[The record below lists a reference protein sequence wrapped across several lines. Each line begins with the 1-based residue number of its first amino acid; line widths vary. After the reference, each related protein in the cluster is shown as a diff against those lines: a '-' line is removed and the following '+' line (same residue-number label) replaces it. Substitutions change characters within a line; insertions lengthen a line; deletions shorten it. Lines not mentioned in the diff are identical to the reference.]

1 MDKEQNPLTDHLP
14 QQISEGMTVYDRNNQ
29 VVGTVQV
36 VYFGGASQ
44 EAIERALKSDE
55 ASDVTRDES
64 AFDANEV
71 PQEMRRR
78 MMENGYVLIQGPDLS
93 GASRYLTPEHIEEVF
108 SEEVE
113 GAFTQAV
120 RLRVTRDELINT

>member
-44 EAIERALKSDE
+44 EAIERALKSE
-55 ASDVTRDES
+55 ESSDVASAES

-71 PQEMRRR
+71 TQEMRRR
-78 MMENGYVLIQGPDLS
+78 MMENGYVLIQGPDLT

-120 RLRVTRDELINT
+120 RLRVTRDELFNT

>member
-29 VVGTVQV
+29 LVGTVEV

-44 EAIERALKSDE
+44 EAIERALKSNE
-55 ASDVTRDES
+55 SSDVASAES

-71 PQEMRRR
+71 TQEMRRR
-78 MMENGYVLIQGPDLS
+78 MMENGYVLIQGPDLT
-93 GASRYLTPEHIEEVF
+93 GARRYLTPEHIEEVF

-120 RLRVTRDELINT
+120 RLRVTRDELFNT

>member
-44 EAIERALKSDE
+44 EAIERALESAE
-55 ASDVTRDES
+55 SSSAES

-71 PQEMRRR
+71 TQEMRRR
-78 MMENGYVLIQGPDLS
+78 MMENGYVLLQGPDLA
-93 GASRYLTPEHIEEVF
+93 GARRYLTPEHIEEVF

-113 GAFTQAV
+113 GAFTQAL
-120 RLRVTRDELINT
+120 RLRVTLDELLNT

>member
-1 MDKEQNPLTDHLP
+1 MDQEHNPLQDHLP
-14 QQISEGMTVYDRNNQ
+14 QQISTGMTVFDRNNE
-29 VVGTVQV
+29 VVGTVEV

-44 EAIERALKSDE
+44 EAIKKVLKSDE
-55 ASDVTRDES
+55 AADVTRDES

-93 GASRYLTPEHIEEVF
+93 GARRYLTPEHIEEVF

-120 RLRVTRDELINT
+120 RLRVTRDELLNT

>member
-1 MDKEQNPLTDHLP
+1 MDQEQNPLPDHLP
-14 QQISEGMTVYDRNNQ
+14 QQISAGMTVYDRNNE

-36 VYFGGASQ
+36 VYFGGASK
-44 EAIERALKSDE
+44 EAIKKALKSEE

-78 MMENGYVLIQGPDLS
+78 MMENGYVLIQSPDLT
-93 GASRYLTPEHIEEVF
+93 GARRYLAPEHIEEVF

-120 RLRVTRDELINT
+120 RLRVTREELLNT

>member
-1 MDKEQNPLTDHLP
+1 MEQEQNPLPTRLP
-14 QQISEGMTVYDRNNQ
+14 QQINEGLTVYDRNNE

-44 EAIERALKSDE
+44 EAIEKALSSDE
-55 ASDVTRDES
+55 SVFA
-64 AFDANEV
+64 ANEV

-78 MMENGYVLIQGPDLS
+78 MMENGYVLIQGPDLT
-93 GASRYLTPEHIEEVF
+93 GARRYLTPEQIQEVF
-108 SEEVE
+108 SEEVD

-120 RLRVTRDELINT
+120 RLRVTRDELLNA